1 MYFASKRF
9 KGTINDEKQIT
20 ADDRR
25 DKSISLL
32 KQQVLDLNDKFDYFV
47 CMMMKNQ
54 KLQLSSMAAGD

>member
-9 KGTINDEKQIT
+9 KGTVNDEKQIT